1 MNPKDWSVYMKKV
14 KLLVV
19 GLSLLSTFAAFSPS
33 VSFSSSDGTQVYAAT
48 KYSFTQHF
56 PKGKNP
62 PDKMQITISKNKK
75 VWAYLLNWNP
85 STRNATYY
93 YYA

>member
-1 MNPKDWSVYMKKV
+1 MGVFIMKKV

-19 GLSLLSTFAAFSPS
+19 GLSLLSTLAVFPPS
-33 VSFSSSDGTQVYAAT
+33 VSFSPVEGTHVYAAT
-48 KYSFTQHF
+48 KYSYTQHF